1 MIHKNTIYIMQKHL
15 LSLLIA
21 LASII
26 PAFAADGEPA
36 QYKLNVQDFGEL
48 SIVDGVTVEYFC
60 RADSAGW
67 AVFTCMPEMA
77 SHIMFTN
84 DNNRLTI
91 RTDSDEKA
99 IVGVPK
105 IKVYSTALRK
115 ASNSGDSILTV
126 HLDGDIAVKDFKA
139 QQIGNGKTEIYAL
152 NCENLEAGITAG
164 NGTIAIDGKAR
175 KAKLNNVSS
184 GPVDAKDL
192 DVVNMSCFVFGS
204 GNIECNPAET
214 LRVYGAGTGKVIYHG
229 TPKVTMRSIG
239 VKAIPY
245 SDGIAYTLYRKKG
258 R

>member
-1 MIHKNTIYIMQKHL
+1 MQKHL
-15 LSLLIA
+15 FSFIIV
-21 LASII
+21 LASMI

-48 SIVDGVTVEYFC
+48 SVVDGVPVEYYC

-84 DNNRLTI
+84 ENNRLTI

-105 IKVYSTALRK
+105 IKVYSAALRK

-126 HLDGDIAVKDFKA
+126 HLDASIPLKEFKA

-192 DVVNMSCFVFGS
+192 ESVNMSCFVFGS
-204 GNIECNPAET
+204 GNIECKPTEN
-214 LRVYGAGTGKVIYHG
+214 LRVYGAGSGKVIYHG
-229 TPKVTMRSIG
+229 SPKVTMRSIG

-245 SDGIAYTLYRKKG
+245 SDGLAYTLYHKKD